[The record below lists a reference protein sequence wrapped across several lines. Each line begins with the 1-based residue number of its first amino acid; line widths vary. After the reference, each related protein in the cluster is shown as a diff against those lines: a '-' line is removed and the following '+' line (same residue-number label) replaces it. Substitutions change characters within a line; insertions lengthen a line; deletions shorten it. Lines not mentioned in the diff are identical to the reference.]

1 MSSKPA
7 DTSDAEHNQ
16 ATTEQSVSGK
26 LIVEKFIRVAIP
38 TPLRQLFDYLPPDTD
53 LSAIIHPGSRVIVP
67 FGPRQMVGIVL
78 SIESSTDI
86 PVNKLKPI
94 ISVLDEEALV
104 PEDIIQLCQWAARYY
119 HHSVGETLLQALPK
133 NLRLGKPASSGTIP
147 FWHPLVEVDS
157 ELRGQ
162 LKRSKKQLAALE
174 LISDNLEGVS
184 ATELHEYGFSK
195 STLKELAKK
204 GLIHSRDVEP
214 SPLLFTE
221 ITNPLKSAHLKL
233 NEEQAFACEAITDGL
248 GSYRTYLLE
257 GVTGSGKTEVY
268 LQAISA
274 ALASG
279 KQTLV
284 LIPEIGLTPQTVR
297 RFRDRFNVPVACL
310 HSGLSDGERLQ
321 GWLEAARGTA
331 GILISTRSGIF
342 TPMPHLGLIIV
353 DEEHDGSYKQQESLR
368 YNARD
373 LAIFR
378 GSQCHCPVVLGS
390 ATPSL
395 ETLHNTH
402 QGKYTQLHLKQ
413 RAGNARPPAM
423 ELLDM
428 RHQVLKDGLSTEL
441 LQRMA
446 AHLGRGNQVM
456 VFLNR
461 RGYAPSM
468 ICHDCGTIID
478 CPHCDAHMT
487 IHRSPPHMHC
497 HHCDLQQAIPWQ
509 CPSCNSRKLQPV
521 GQGTE
526 RTEQILSQHFS
537 GYPVLRIDR
546 DTTRKKQ
553 ALSDMLEEVQ
563 SGRPCILLGT
573 QMLAKGHHFPN
584 VTLVAII
591 NADAGLFSSD
601 FRGPERTGQL
611 IMQVAGRAGR
621 GDKPGQ
627 VIIQTYNPE
636 HPALQLLSMNDYSRF
651 ASSLFIE
658 RKSLNLPP
666 EGYLTLIRSESVNQG
681 ESEALLS
688 ALRHYAEQAGQ
699 QQIDSDVRLLGPIP
713 APMEKRQGRYRW
725 HLLIHGKS
733 RNQLHGVVSRV
744 VSYLESHRLPRQLK
758 WTVDIDPQEMS

>member
-1 MSSKPA
+1 MSSKST
-7 DTSDAEHNQ
+7 DNAEHDQ
-16 ATTEQSVSGK
+16 STTERSVPARP
-26 LIVEKFIRVAIP
+26 IEEKYIRVAIP
-38 TPLRQLFDYLPPDTD
+38 SPLRQLFDYLPPETYPGTT
-53 LSAIIHPGSRVIVP
+53 IHPGSRVIVP
-67 FGPRQMVGIVL
+67 FGPRRMVGIVL
-78 SIESSTDI
+78 SIESCTDI
-86 PVNKLKPI
+86 PVNKLKHVI
-94 ISVLDEEALV
+94 AVLDKEALI
-104 PEDIIQLCQWAARYY
+104 PGDIIQLCQWAARYY
-119 HHSVGETLLQALPK
+119 HHSVGETLHQALPK
-133 NLRLGKPASSGTIP
+133 NLRLGKPASTGSIS
-147 FWHPLVEVDS
+147 FWSPLVELGS
-157 ELRGQ
+157 ELRDQ
-162 LKRSKKQLAALE
+162 LKRSKKQLAALT
-174 LISDNLEGVS
+174 LISENPEGIS

-195 STLKELAKK
+195 SLLKELAKK

-214 SPLLFTE
+214 SPRLFTE
-221 ITNPLKSAHLKL
+221 TTNPLKSAHLQL
-233 NEEQAFACEAITDGL
+233 NEEQAFACEAITDSL

-274 ALASG
+274 ALANG

-413 RAGNARPPAM
+413 RAGNARPPVM

-446 AHLGRGNQVM
+446 VHLGRGNQVM

-468 ICHDCGTIID
+468 ICQDCGTIID

-487 IHRSPPHMHC
+487 IHRYPPHMHC

-509 CPSCNSRKLQPV
+509 CPSCRSRKLQPV

-526 RTEQILSQHFS
+526 RTEQTLNQHFS

-546 DTTRKKQ
+546 DTTRRKQ

-627 VIIQTYNPE
+627 VIIQTYNPT

-658 RKSLNLPP
+658 RKNLNLPP

-688 ALRHYAEQAGQ
+688 ALRCHAEQAGQ
-699 QQIDSDVRLLGPIP
+699 QQTNNNVRLLGPIP

-733 RNQLHGVVSRV
+733 RNHLHAVVSHV

>member
-1 MSSKPA
+1 MSSTPA
-7 DTSDAEHNQ
+7 NTSSTGHNP
-16 ATTEQSVSGK
+16 AITMP
-26 LIVEKFIRVAIP
+26 EKFVRVAISS
-38 TPLRQLFDYLPPDTD
+38 PLRRLFDYLPPDSHSVHT
-53 LSAIIHPGSRVIVP
+53 IHPGSRVIVP

-86 PVNKLKPI
+86 PVSKLKPV
-94 ISVLDEEALV
+94 ISVLDEAPLL
-104 PEDIIQLCQWAARYY
+104 PDDIIQLCQWAARYY
-119 HHSVGETLLQALPK
+119 HHSVGETLAQALPK
-133 NLRLGKPASSGTIP
+133 NLRLGKPASFGAIP
-147 FWHPLVEVDS
+147 FWYAVN
-157 ELRGQ
+157 ELDNELQSQ

-174 LISDNLEGVS
+174 LISNYPEGIS
-184 ATELHEYGFSK
+184 TTEIHELGFSK
-195 STLKELAKK
+195 AAFKELSKK
-204 GLIHSRDVEP
+204 GLISSRNVEP
-214 SPLLFTE
+214 SPLLFSG

-233 NEEQAFACEAITDGL
+233 NEEQAFACEAIIDGL
-248 GSYRTYLLE
+248 GTYRTYLLE

-274 ALASG
+274 ALAEG

-321 GWLEAARGTA
+321 GWLEAARGSA

-368 YNARD
+368 YSARD
-373 LAIFR
+373 LAIYR
-378 GSQCHCPVVLGS
+378 GRQRNCPVVLGS

-395 ETLHNTH
+395 ETLHNTR

-413 RAGNARPPAM
+413 RAGNARPPVM

-446 AHLGRGNQVM
+446 THLSRGNQVM

-468 ICHDCGTIID
+468 ICQDCGNIID

-487 IHRSPPHMHC
+487 IHRYPPHMHC

-509 CPSCNSRKLQPV
+509 CPSCQGRKLQPA

-526 RTEQILSQHFS
+526 RTEQVLSHYFAN
-537 GYPVLRIDR
+537 YPVLRIDR

-553 ALSDMLEEVQ
+553 ALSDMLEKVH

-573 QMLAKGHHFPN
+573 QMLAKGHHFPD

-591 NADAGLFSSD
+591 NADAGLFSAD
-601 FRGPERTGQL
+601 FRGLERTGQL

-621 GDKPGQ
+621 GNKPGQ

-651 ASSLFIE
+651 ASTLFIE

-666 EGYLTLIRSESVNQG
+666 EGYLTLIRSESTNQG
-681 ESEALLS
+681 ESELLLS
-688 ALRHYAEQAGQ
+688 ALRQHAEQPEHQ
-699 QQIDSDVRLLGPIP
+699 QHYDDVRILGPIP

-725 HLLIHGKS
+725 HLLIHGKN
-733 RNQLHGVVSRV
+733 RNHLHSMVCRI

-758 WTVDIDPQEMS
+758 WTVDIDPQDMN